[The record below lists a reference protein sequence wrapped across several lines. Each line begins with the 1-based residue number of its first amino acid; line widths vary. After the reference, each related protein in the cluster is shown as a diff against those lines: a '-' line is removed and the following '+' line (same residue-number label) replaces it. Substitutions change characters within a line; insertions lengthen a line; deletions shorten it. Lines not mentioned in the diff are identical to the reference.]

1 MHEVNAKSIVS
12 SQLVM
17 NVYRGCK
24 HGCIYCDSRSKCY
37 QMQHDFKDVEVKVN
51 APERLEQVLQSKK
64 KRAIVSMGS
73 MTDPYQPIEKLYK
86 LTRKCLEV
94 IEKYGFGVTLITKSD
109 LLLRDLPILE
119 RIHQKAKCVVQMTL
133 TTMDEQLVKKIE
145 PYAPTTKRRIEVLQV
160 LKEHH
165 IPTVVW
171 LSPFLPYINDTK
183 ENFLALLQ
191 ACLDVGVKGILCFGI
206 GLTLREGNREYF
218 YQQLDEH
225 FPGLSHKYRQTY
237 HRRYEVRSKHHQEYM
252 AILEDFCKA
261 HGIMYQ
267 IEDIFAYVK
276 HFDPTSE
283 QLKLF
288 E

>member
-145 PYAPTTKRRIEVLQV
+145 PYAPTTKRRIE
-160 LKEHH
+160 
-165 IPTVVW
+165 
-171 LSPFLPYINDTK
+171 S
-183 ENFLALLQ
+183 
-191 ACLDVGVKGILCFGI
+191 
-206 GLTLREGNREYF
+206 
-218 YQQLDEH
+218 
-225 FPGLSHKYRQTY
+225 
-237 HRRYEVRSKHHQEYM
+237 
-252 AILEDFCKA
+252 
-261 HGIMYQ
+261 
-267 IEDIFAYVK
+267 
-276 HFDPTSE
+276 
-283 QLKLF
+283 
-288 E
+288 

>member
-1 MHEVNAKSIVS
+1 MHEVSAKSIVS

-17 NVYRGCK
+17 NIYRGCR

-37 QMQHDFKDVEVKVN
+37 QMEHDFEDVEVKVN
-51 APERLEQVLQSKK
+51 APVLLEQMLQRRK
-64 KRAIVSMGS
+64 KRAMISMGS
-73 MTDPYQPIEKLYK
+73 MTDPYQPIEKIYK
-86 LTRKCLEV
+86 LTRKCLQV

-109 LLLRDLPILE
+109 LILRDLPILE
-119 RIHQKAKCVVQMTL
+119 RIHQKAKCVVQITL
-133 TTMDEQLVKKIE
+133 TTMDENLVKKIE

-191 ACLDVGVKGILCFGI
+191 VCLEAGVKGILCFGI
-206 GLTLREGNREYF
+206 GLTLREDNREYF
-218 YQQLDEH
+218 YQKLDEL
-225 FPGLSHKYRQTY
+225 FPGLTEKYIQTY
-237 HRRYEVRSKHHQEYM
+237 HNRYEVRSEHHQEYM
-252 AILEDFCKA
+252 LILEEFCKE
-261 HGIMYQ
+261 HGILYQ
-267 IEDIFAYVK
+267 MKDVFTYLK
-276 HFDPTSE
+276 YFDPISE